1 MSLVDNKGYII
12 DPYRNF
18 IHTSRYARWLDD
30 KGRRETWAE
39 TVARYVGFMRKHM
52 TTNYGYAKDDPD
64 FDLVEKAILEHE
76 IMPSMRALMAAGPA
90 MEADN
95 ISAYNCSFIAV
106 DSLRAFDE
114 AMYILM
120 NGTGVG
126 FSVEQEHVKDLP
138 VIADEFEQTET
149 TIVVEDSKMGWAKA
163 YKELISLLVNGQ
175 IPNWDTRKVR
185 PAGARLKTFGG
196 RASGPEPLKELFRF
210 TTQVF
215 KNAKGR
221 RLKSIEAHDIMCKIG
236 EVVVVGGVRR
246 CLPAGSLV
254 HTKRGMLPIEDVQVG
269 ELVMTSKGYHKVL
282 NKFDQGTQA
291 LVKVHTQDSYFE
303 CTPNH
308 RVAVLTGQDQYVWKE
323 AGLLEVNDRVV
334 APSVGIEGRKVS
346 LPEFSYVRP
355 KHSTTCADIT
365 IPELDTDM
373 AWFLGLIQGDGYVRL
388 TSKSGE
394 VSIACAKNYPV
405 IIEQAHKQLARF
417 GVNTQQVD
425 YDNYCVVRTKS
436 KQLATYLHGWL
447 KQPKTVLKVPSF
459 MWAAPTDIKLAFVS
473 GLMDA
478 DSSVK
483 TRPANVCVTAYETYA
498 REITLLL
505 SSCGL
510 QARLKKLTTKSR
522 KPNWQPLYAVSA
534 INNRTKAV
542 LNEFGTK
549 KITGTNVEQNTNTY
563 PREMLNFNY
572 PASFP
577 WSKTNNS
584 LIPVTVK
591 AVEFN
596 SRSAPTWDIEVET
609 MNEFFC
615 NGYLMHNSALI
626 SLSNLDDFEMA
637 KAKSGQ
643 WWESQPQR
651 SLANNSAVY
660 DSKPN
665 TAQFLREWRN
675 LYESKS
681 GERGIYNAESVRKHI
696 QKAGRRDASKVRG
709 TNPCAEILL
718 RSLQFCNLTE
728 IVIRAEDT
736 EEDLLRKVELA
747 TLLGTWQSTLTN
759 FKYIR
764 KAWKNNCEEE
774 RLLGVSLT
782 GIFGN
787 KLTSTNGP
795 ELAALLNRMRERAIE
810 VNQKEAEDL
819 GIQASTAITCVKP
832 SGTVSQLVGV
842 SSGIHPWHSEYYLR
856 SVRADNKDPLTT
868 FLKASDV
875 PNEPEALK
883 PESTTVFSFP
893 IKAPEG
899 AIVNSHLTA
908 VQHLELWKTYR
919 ECWTE
924 HNPSVTISVR
934 EDEWMDV
941 GAWVYK
947 NFDHIGGVSFLPAT
961 DHIYRQAPYQE
972 ITKEQYEEAVSKMP
986 AEISWNDLSMFE
998 TEDSTSGTQELAC
1011 SAGVCE
1017 IVDITSTTK

>member
-1 MSLVDNKGYII
+1 MS
-12 DPYRNF
+12 
-18 IHTSRYARWLDD
+18 
-30 KGRRETWAE
+30 
-39 TVARYVGFMRKHM
+39 
-52 TTNYGYAKDDPD
+52 PD
-64 FDLVEKAILEHE
+64 
-76 IMPSMRALMAAGPA
+76 
-90 MEADN
+90 
-95 ISAYNCSFIAV
+95 
-106 DSLRAFDE
+106 
-114 AMYILM
+114 
-120 NGTGVG
+120 
-126 FSVEQEHVKDLP
+126 
-138 VIADEFEQTET
+138 
-149 TIVVEDSKMGWAKA
+149 VVEDSKMGWAKA

-246 CLPAGSLV
+246 
-254 HTKRGMLPIEDVQVG
+254 
-269 ELVMTSKGYHKVL
+269 
-282 NKFDQGTQA
+282 
-291 LVKVHTQDSYFE
+291 
-303 CTPNH
+303 
-308 RVAVLTGQDQYVWKE
+308 
-323 AGLLEVNDRVV
+323 
-334 APSVGIEGRKVS
+334 
-346 LPEFSYVRP
+346 
-355 KHSTTCADIT
+355 
-365 IPELDTDM
+365 
-373 AWFLGLIQGDGYVRL
+373 
-388 TSKSGE
+388 
-394 VSIACAKNYPV
+394 
-405 IIEQAHKQLARF
+405 
-417 GVNTQQVD
+417 
-425 YDNYCVVRTKS
+425 
-436 KQLATYLHGWL
+436 
-447 KQPKTVLKVPSF
+447 
-459 MWAAPTDIKLAFVS
+459 
-473 GLMDA
+473 
-478 DSSVK
+478 
-483 TRPANVCVTAYETYA
+483 
-498 REITLLL
+498 
-505 SSCGL
+505 
-510 QARLKKLTTKSR
+510 
-522 KPNWQPLYAVSA
+522 
-534 INNRTKAV
+534 
-542 LNEFGTK
+542 
-549 KITGTNVEQNTNTY
+549 
-563 PREMLNFNY
+563 
-572 PASFP
+572 
-577 WSKTNNS
+577 
-584 LIPVTVK
+584 
-591 AVEFN
+591 
-596 SRSAPTWDIEVET
+596 
-609 MNEFFC
+609 
-615 NGYLMHNSALI
+615 SALI

-651 SLANNSAVY
+651 ALANNSAVY

-747 TLLGTWQSTLTN
+747 TILGTWQSTLTN

-875 PNEPEALK
+875 PSEPEALK

-1017 IVDITSTTK
+1017 IVDITSTAK